1 MIKINHQRKNLE
13 VRGAEE
19 SSFFILILIPL
30 LAFGVSTHFQDN
42 YTVVK
47 WLILYIFTGLFS
59 FSLILKKSFPLPK
72 VGLFHAIVFL
82 FFSILGITSLFSHNS
97 SFFFQKLLDYLTFIV
112 LVYLLLSRL
121 IKDNKFIEKLNWVNL
136 FTCVLCTGVGYDQLF
151 GNRPLITYAQNIS
164 SFFGNPNMA
173 AQFISIGLISN
184 IFLLNLKNKK
194 KYYLLVSL
202 TFLTTYLIVLNCRST
217 LLAIFICLLFLLKDK
232 MLKKCI
238 FVSLFLALVFAKTL
252 PFKYVSSSKD
262 TASIVTSLASNMPL
276 RNGSIKE
283 RLEMWKGTL
292 FLMKDNFFI
301 GIGPGEFEFDF
312 IPFQKRYTES
322 QMTENVI
329 FNTPHNDFLRIA
341 AEYGV
346 PFLVICMS
354 IFLSMFKKNTKK
366 DIDKND
372 YYIKILTLFFA
383 VEGFFQFPLLNTYSF
398 FYIILII
405 SYYIYKSYETIQF
418 NSIQFNSI

>member
-1 MIKINHQRKNLE
+1 
-13 VRGAEE
+13 
-19 SSFFILILIPL
+19 
-30 LAFGVSTHFQDN
+30 
-42 YTVVK
+42 
-47 WLILYIFTGLFS
+47 
-59 FSLILKKSFPLPK
+59 
-72 VGLFHAIVFL
+72 
-82 FFSILGITSLFSHNS
+82 
-97 SFFFQKLLDYLTFIV
+97 
-112 LVYLLLSRL
+112 
-121 IKDNKFIEKLNWVNL
+121 
-136 FTCVLCTGVGYDQLF
+136 
-151 GNRPLITYAQNIS
+151 
-164 SFFGNPNMA
+164 
-173 AQFISIGLISN
+173 
-184 IFLLNLKNKK
+184 
-194 KYYLLVSL
+194 
-202 TFLTTYLIVLNCRST
+202 
-217 LLAIFICLLFLLKDK
+217 

-418 NSIQFNSI
+418 NFNVTRRLCFLLLTIMLLILGSMKLVSSYLETNYKNYDQINIACNIFPSNWRACLTKAQFDIRRGNFNEAIKTVHEVLDESPYNFPALHVASLLYWEIGNKRKSCMFSKRYIELIDSEKNLLFIFHNENCTSI